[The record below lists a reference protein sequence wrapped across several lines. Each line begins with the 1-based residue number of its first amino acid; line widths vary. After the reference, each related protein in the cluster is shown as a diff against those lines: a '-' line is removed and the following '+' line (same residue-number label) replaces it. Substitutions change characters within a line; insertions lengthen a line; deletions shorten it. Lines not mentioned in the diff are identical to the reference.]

1 MADKNFMSSGVDEAA
16 KLKEE
21 KRRLK
26 EEQKNQ
32 KKKQAQQKKEAKK
45 KAKEIAAREAE
56 IADDDDGTG
65 PVVLTTLIIV
75 LVWIG
80 IICALVKLDVGG
92 FGSNVL
98 TPVLKNVPVLNMILP
113 DESTGNNTSEDGEE
127 DVDVAGYSS
136 LKEAVAEIEDLE
148 EELIDYQEELNAKN
162 ERILALEEEIKRL
175 ETFEDMQV
183 EFERIKTEFYNE
195 VVYAEKG
202 PGVEAYQK
210 YYESMDPTTAEV
222 LYKQVIAQ
230 QEENAEIQDYAQAYS
245 EMKPKEAAAIF
256 EAMTDNLNLAARI
269 LGEMEP
275 DDRGAIL
282 GVMDPEVAAKI
293 TKIME
298 PDS

>member
-1 MADKNFMSSGVDEAA
+1 MADRGMVPGGVDEAA

-21 KRRLK
+21 KKRFK

-65 PVVLTTLIIV
+65 PVVLTTLVIV
-75 LVWIG
+75 LVWVG
-80 IICALVKLDVGG
+80 IICALIKLDVGG
-92 FGSNVL
+92 FGSGVIA
-98 TPVLKNVPVLNMILP
+98 PIIKNVPVLNMILP
-113 DESTGNNTSEDGEE
+113 DESTGNAVVDDNGEE
-127 DVDVAGYSS
+127 VDVGGYSS

-148 EELIDYQEELNAKN
+148 DELIDYQEELNAKN

-195 VVYAEKG
+195 VVYSEKG
-202 PGVEAYQK
+202 PGETAYQK
-210 YYESMDPTTAEV
+210 YYESMDPATAEV
-222 LYKQVIAQ
+222 LYKQVVSQ
-230 QEENAEIQDYAQAYS
+230 SEENAEIEAYAQAYS
-245 EMKPKEAAAIF
+245 EMKPKQAAAIF
-256 EAMTDNLNLAARI
+256 EEMTGNLDLAARI
-269 LGEMEP
+269 LGEMEA
-275 DDRGAIL
+275 DERGAIL
-282 GVMDPEVAAKI
+282 GVMDPEVAAKL

>member
-32 KKKQAQQKKEAKK
+32 KKKQVQQKKEAKK

-98 TPVLKNVPVLNMILP
+98 APVLKNVPVLNMILP

-148 EELIDYQEELNAKN
+148 EELIDYQEELNAKS

-183 EFERIKTEFYNE
+183 EFERIKTDFYNE
-195 VVYAEKG
+195 VVFA
-202 PGVEAYQK
+202 
-210 YYESMDPTTAEV
+210 
-222 LYKQVIAQ
+222 
-230 QEENAEIQDYAQAYS
+230 
-245 EMKPKEAAAIF
+245 
-256 EAMTDNLNLAARI
+256 
-269 LGEMEP
+269 
-275 DDRGAIL
+275 
-282 GVMDPEVAAKI
+282 
-293 TKIME
+293 
-298 PDS
+298 